1 MGRERVSERV
11 YAREREAERKG
22 GREREREKERR
33 YKKILFSDNV
43 LRSSRRLRFL

>member
-1 MGRERVSERV
+1 MSERV
-11 YAREREAERKG
+11 YARERERSREK

>member
-1 MGRERVSERV
+1 MSERV
-11 YAREREAERKG
+11 YARERQREREG
-22 GREREREKERR
+22 EREREKERR